1 MEKYEIQEKIK
12 EAVKLVRE
20 KNPMAGSVTNS
31 VSINLVAN
39 AQLAVGGSAAMVY
52 LPDEGECLANV
63 GDAVYLN
70 MGTLLPVYEETIPR
84 TAKMLHE
91 EGKICVIDP
100 VGIGIG
106 SLRTKILMDIKP
118 YKPKIIRGNASEII
132 ALASLWGLEGEQG
145 TNNTRGVDSTEGV
158 DAAYDAAISIA
169 KYTGGAVAVSGV
181 EDMVT
186 DGTQVVYSSGA
197 SSMMRNITGA
207 GCSLGGVMAIYACVT
222 TPFIA
227 ALTAVSMYNFAGE
240 RAEKK
245 MQGPASFQTYFL
257 DALYEATPEQVA
269 NNPFWFEGKKGSMR
283 ECLDISKYFVI
294 GPENTNGQPVS
305 NMVQAAVE
313 AGFTC
318 IQIRSKE
325 AGAKELI
332 SLCREAADV
341 IANAGKSDTVALLVD
356 DRLDVV
362 LAARKQGIKVD
373 GIHVGQSDIPVEV
386 CRQYLGEDS
395 IVGLSAPS
403 KDLIRYVRETDV
415 HDIDYFGAG
424 PLRPSVSKKDCGMD
438 ENGNIIVKTLDELT
452 ELAKESPI
460 PIVVGGGVNVE
471 DLPALAKTGVAGFFV
486 ISAIASAK
494 NPKEAAKKLADTWE
508 QCVSVSS

>member
-1 MEKYEIQEKIK
+1 MEKYEIKQKIK
-12 EAVKLVRE
+12 EAVQLVRE
-20 KNPMAGSVTNS
+20 KNPMAGSITNTVT
-31 VSINLVAN
+31 INLVAN

-52 LPDEGECLANV
+52 LPDEGEFLANA

-70 MGTLLPVYEETIPR
+70 MGTMFPVYEETIPR

-91 EGKICVIDP
+91 EGKICVLDP

-106 SLRTKILMDIKP
+106 SLRTKLLLDIKP

-132 ALASLWGLEGEQG
+132 ALASLWELEGEQG
-145 TNNTRGVDSTEGV
+145 KNNTRGVDSTEGV
-158 DAAYDAAISIA
+158 DSACSAAISLA
-169 KYTGGAVAVSGV
+169 KYTGGAVAVSGIR
-181 EDMVT
+181 DLVT
-186 DGTQVVYSSGA
+186 DGTQVVYSSGG
-197 SSMMRNITGA
+197 SLTMRNITGA
-207 GCSLGGVMAIYACVT
+207 GCSLGGVMAVYACVT

-227 ALTAVSMYNFAGE
+227 ALTAVSIYNFAGAC
-240 RAEKK
+240 AEKK
-245 MQGPASFQTYFL
+245 MQGPASFQTCFL
-257 DALYEATPEQVA
+257 DTLYQASPKEVA
-269 NNPFWFEGKKGSMR
+269 DNPFWFQGEKGSMR

-294 GPENTNGQPVS
+294 GPENTKGCPVS
-305 NMVQAAVE
+305 EMVKAVVD

-332 SLCREAADV
+332 ALCEDAADV
-341 IANAGKSDTVALLVD
+341 IAKAGKSDRVALLVD

-373 GIHVGQSDIPVEV
+373 GIHVGQSDVPVEV

-403 KDLIRYVRETDV
+403 KDLIRYVKETDV
-415 HDIDYFGAG
+415 SDIDYFGAG

-438 ENGNIIVKTLDELT
+438 ENGDIIVKTLEELT
-452 ELAKESPI
+452 ELAKESPV
-460 PIVVGGGVNVE
+460 PVVVGGGVNAE
-471 DLPALAKTGVAGFFV
+471 DLPELAKTGVAGFFV
-486 ISAIASAK
+486 ISAIASAE
-494 NPKEAAKKLADTWE
+494 NPTKAAKELADTWDK
-508 QCVSVSS
+508 CVEK